1 MLFSKEDLENWDE
14 KISELKSGLVKS
26 YSSKVSSAN
35 REIWMK
41 IYAIGLYVMAK
52 EKIRDAIFYGWNKR
66 YIYLNKLAKDK
77 GVITDEK
84 HIDTFTDLSGYIQLD
99 KYSKKKIF
107 ETLVFHLKYTAG
119 YKIDEEHINMLG
131 KDYDIIPVI
140 IINEEQK

>member
-14 KISELKSGLVKS
+14 KIADLKSGLVKS
-26 YSSKVSSAN
+26 YNPDVSFSN

-41 IYAIGLYVMAK
+41 IYAIGLYIMAK

-77 GVITDEK
+77 VIITDDK

-99 KYSKKKIF
+99 KYSKKAIF
-107 ETLVFHLKYTAG
+107 ETVEFHLKNTAA
-119 YKIDEEHINMLG
+119 YKIDEKYFIMFG
-131 KDYDIIPVI
+131 KDYNIIPVI
-140 IINEEQK
+140 IINEEDR